1 MTEPLNHK
9 LDVSKIKTL
18 KDVKNV
24 FECMCLISNASEGYE
39 KYELIKEY
47 FTIPDEPQELKLELP
62 RKSLEE
68 ISQEFDE
75 KIDKQIED
83 VEYKFAQLKYYQE
96 YQFSK
101 KITLGNSGTGLDFTL
116 DNEHEVVEVNSGV
129 AMYNT
134 DSWSTWRTAFREALK
149 LKATIVDN
157 PDDSISIER
166 LLAWSTKGEGQYGEY
181 SIKGALDAIEY
192 YDEVNGDMDKLRLS
206 YEWEWLRSRF
216 NE

>member
-24 FECMCLISNASEGYE
+24 FECMNLYSYAEEDHE
-39 KYELIKEY
+39 KYELLKEY
-47 FTIPDEPQELKLELP
+47 FTIPNEPQELKLELP

-101 KITLGNSGTGLDFTL
+101 KIT
-116 DNEHEVVEVNSGV
+116 
-129 AMYNT
+129 
-134 DSWSTWRTAFREALK
+134 R
-149 LKATIVDN
+149 I
-157 PDDSISIER
+157 IE
-166 LLAWSTKGEGQYGEY
+166 
-181 SIKGALDAIEY
+181 DIEY
-192 YDEVNGDMDKLRLS
+192 VRRNGSFPAKLDYSKLTATGGNITSSFVIKEGGKEVGYYTFGNGYLKYYMNKKPTAIVRFFMNKLLGFR
-206 YEWEWLRSRF
+206 WIDT
-216 NE
+216 